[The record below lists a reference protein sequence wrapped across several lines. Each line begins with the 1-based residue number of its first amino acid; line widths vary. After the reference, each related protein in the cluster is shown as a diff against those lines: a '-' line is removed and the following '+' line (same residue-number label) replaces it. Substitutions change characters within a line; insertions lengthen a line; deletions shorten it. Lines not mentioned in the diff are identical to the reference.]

1 MQKEK
6 KQNKKTVPCCSE
18 KQCKIWLHIIQKSNA
33 KYGPLLFGKARQK
46 MFPCY
51 SEKQCKIMII
61 WKAMQKYA
69 RKKMALCYSEK
80 RRKDN
85 YEENCK
91 SWSPIIQESNA

>member
-1 MQKEK
+1 
-6 KQNKKTVPCCSE
+6 
-18 KQCKIWLHIIQKSNA
+18 
-33 KYGPLLFGKARQK
+33 
-46 MFPCY
+46 
-51 SEKQCKIMII
+51 MII

-80 RRKDN
+80 PRKDN